1 MLRRE
6 QVVEAALRL
15 LDEVG
20 LDGLTMRRLGEQLNV
35 KAATLYWHIKNKQE
49 LLEAMAEAMLA
60 DCGASPPEAAPGLEQ
75 AIELAGKLRAA
86 LLAHRDGARVFGG
99 TYVAQPN
106 TLRVSERLLGAL
118 HEAGLPSRAVA
129 WGGWTI
135 TYYVIGFTLEEQA
148 LRTTAGAGAEP
159 ERLRAALDP
168 TRFPQLAAAFPHL
181 IDGDLD
187 ARFDYGL
194 RLIAAGLRAELAT
207 GPASVR
213 PAHPHAT
220 GRRERR
226 RPAR

>member
-6 QVVEAALRL
+6 QVVEAALEL

-20 LDGLTMRRLGEQLNV
+20 LDGLTMRRLGEKLNV
-35 KAATLYWHIKNKQE
+35 KAATLYWHVKNKQE

-60 DCGASPPEAAPGLEQ
+60 DCGASPPEAAPGLAR
-75 AIELAGKLRAA
+75 AIELAGQLRAA
-86 LLAHRDGARVFGG
+86 LLARRDGARVFGG

-106 TLRVSERLLGAL
+106 TLRISERLLAAL
-118 HEAGLPSRAVA
+118 REAGLPLRAVA
-129 WGGWTI
+129 WGAWTI

-148 LRTTAGAGAEP
+148 LSTTSGDGP
-159 ERLRAALDP
+159 QRLRAALDP
-168 TRFPQLAAAFPHL
+168 TRFPQLAAAFSHL
-181 IDGDLD
+181 IDGDLE

-194 RLIAAGLRAELAT
+194 RLITAGLQTELPTRAEW
-207 GPASVR
+207 VR
-213 PAHPHAT
+213 PADPRAT